1 MWPLT
6 VPTLLTPHPLV
17 FVPLSPFVLYS
28 VFSCSPLH
36 PLLSTL
42 SFLPSSF
49 CLSVLSFLCFK
60 PLSIYSSSGLISL
73 SLATYLLSL
82 LLTST
87 FLSPPTHPS
96 TFTRSHSDVTKVLTY
111 LAQASHDLVP
121 PDVSRLVYQLQHRIV
136 ACISRMYT
144 VCVTVWVMWHH
155 IYEYEVMWVMWAW
168 RVMWRHMSMKSHV
181 TSHEHEESCDIT
193 WAWRVLYM

>member
-1 MWPLT
+1 MTLDSTDP
-6 VPTLLTPHPLV
+6 PTLLPLV
-17 FVPLSPFVLYS
+17 FVRPLSPFVLCL
-28 VFSCSPLH
+28 VFSCSPSQ
-36 PLLSTL
+36 LLSTL

-49 CLSVLSFLCFK
+49 CSFI
-60 PLSIYSSSGLISL
+60 PLLQTFISSFTLSSSCLTSL

-121 PDVSRLVYQLQHRIV
+121 PEVSCLRRYQLQHRVV
-136 ACISRMYT
+136 ACISHGCTM
-144 VCVTVWVMWHH
+144 
-155 IYEYEVMWVMWAW
+155 
-168 RVMWRHMSMKSHV
+168 
-181 TSHEHEESCDIT
+181 
-193 WAWRVLYM
+193 